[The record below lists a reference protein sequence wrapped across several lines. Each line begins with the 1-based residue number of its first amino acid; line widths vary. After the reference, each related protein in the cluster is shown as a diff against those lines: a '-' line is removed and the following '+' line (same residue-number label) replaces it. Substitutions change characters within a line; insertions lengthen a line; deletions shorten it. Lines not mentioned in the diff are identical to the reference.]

1 MWLLIAGMV
10 ACLVQTGHATTSSEN
25 FTMRSHV
32 SSGGGGHMTSENYS
46 SGHTLGQAVISGPVS
61 SSTYDLY
68 AGFWYTL
75 EPGCWYI
82 WDMEPDGDV
91 DGADLYQFIGLHND
105 TLDIES
111 FVSEF
116 GSSGCQ

>member
-10 ACLVQTGHATTSSEN
+10 ACLVQTVHAGTSSEN

-32 SSGGGGHMTSENYS
+32 VSGGGGYMTSENYG

-75 EPGCWYI
+75 YPRECI

-91 DGADLYQFIGLHND
+91 DGSDLYLFLSPSYESSD
-105 TLDIES
+105 LES
-111 FVSEF
+111 FTSEF
-116 GSSGCQ
+116 GRTDCY